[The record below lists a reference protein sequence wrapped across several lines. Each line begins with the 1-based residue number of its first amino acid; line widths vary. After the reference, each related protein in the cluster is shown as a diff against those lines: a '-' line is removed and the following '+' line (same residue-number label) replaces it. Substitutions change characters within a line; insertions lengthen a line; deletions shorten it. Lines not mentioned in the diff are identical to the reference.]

1 MNKKILIISI
11 IAVLIILIGGIVM
24 VSGKDATA
32 ILNVDQ
38 GTVQV
43 DQGNG
48 FVNAI
53 SGMELSENDV
63 IKTAENSKASLI
75 LFGSSIV
82 ILEENTEI
90 ELSELSKEH
99 SKISQN
105 SGTTWNKF
113 SKMTGLESLE
123 VETPN
128 AVATV
133 RGTMFKVGMFDISVT
148 EGKVAVTSAEGK
160 VYEIVKGEIID
171 TETFEKRAMT
181 QEELNQAIKILQEQ
195 ITQYKELRQN
205 LLDNNKMIVGTVKKL
220 NKITDEDIK
229 KGIRDIDAG
238 TLDINELIE
247 KAFYVPNNVDKFV
260 GFCDE
265 IKILQN
271 AIKDLKSNLPV
282 VVEE

>member
-1 MNKKILIISI
+1 
-11 IAVLIILIGGIVM
+11 
-24 VSGKDATA
+24 
-32 ILNVDQ
+32 
-38 GTVQV
+38 
-43 DQGNG
+43 
-48 FVNAI
+48 
-53 SGMELSENDV
+53 
-63 IKTAENSKASLI
+63 
-75 LFGSSIV
+75 
-82 ILEENTEI
+82 
-90 ELSELSKEH
+90 
-99 SKISQN
+99 
-105 SGTTWNKF
+105 
-113 SKMTGLESLE
+113 
-123 VETPN
+123 
-128 AVATV
+128 
-133 RGTMFKVGMFDISVT
+133 
-148 EGKVAVTSAEGK
+148 
-160 VYEIVKGEIID
+160 
-171 TETFEKRAMT
+171 MT